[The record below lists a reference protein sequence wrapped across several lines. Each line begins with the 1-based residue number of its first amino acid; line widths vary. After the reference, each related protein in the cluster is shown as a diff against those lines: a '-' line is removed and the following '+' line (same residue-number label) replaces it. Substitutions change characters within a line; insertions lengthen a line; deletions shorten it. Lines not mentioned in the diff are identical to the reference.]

1 MFDSLIAFNPLIWVN
16 YTDLT
21 GMIINKGQLSQKNLT
36 YLILG
41 QWVIVPRFM
50 TWLSWLHLGAF
61 LLRQAI
67 YCQIIDA
74 CHPGSV
80 VMRKAELTAGAAVKF
95 LP

>member
-1 MFDSLIAFNPLIWVN
+1 
-16 YTDLT
+16 
-21 GMIINKGQLSQKNLT
+21 
-36 YLILG
+36 
-41 QWVIVPRFM
+41 M